1 MKKTSPAVVVMLIA
15 VYLAAGVLLGI
26 LMGMLLHI
34 KGGNWCF
41 TITVPLIFM
50 CFIELTNLIMF
61 PIAKRTMNKGLK
73 ANNFGRTFTYVNK
86 RVRRIRVMLCIDE
99 ENGRVALTSALNPFK
114 FQMVDAREL
123 TKIRSCHDFWLPK
136 GTRCVFFEFY
146 HVNNRIRIPT
156 YTVRHYYAASPERVQ
171 EAIDLGDKICNLLLK
186 FNPRGY
192 LTADKKYN
200 IELPFIKIGIP
211 GTVFACVSMVIAVVA
226 MFSESVIYSNE
237 DWKGNPM
244 NGMIPYVLTA
254 IGVAFAAT
262 ALVLGIKGLMASRQG
277 PVRGLGLSK
286 LSVIMSSIV
295 IVVLLGSLALFLFA

>member
-1 MKKTSPAVVVMLIA
+1 MLIA

-86 RVRRIRVMLCIDE
+86 RIRRIRVMLCIDE

-123 TKIRSCHDFWLPK
+123 TKIRSCHDFWIPK

-171 EAIDLGDKICNLLLK
+171 EAIDLGDK
-186 FNPRGY
+186 
-192 LTADKKYN
+192 KYN

-226 MFSESVIYSNE
+226 MFSEAVIYSNE

-244 NGMIPYVLTA
+244 NGMTPYVLTA

-262 ALVLGIKGLMASRQG
+262 ALVLGLKGLMASRQG